1 MRKFVFLILLIS
13 SFNVFAQRRWIDL
26 AWDENR
32 DVYAYEV
39 ELYSVNEKQENK
51 LVFKK
56 KFRAPKWSKQ
66 VVPGQYNF
74 RMRGFDKRD
83 VPGEWSEFS
92 FIDVRLPAPI
102 YINPL
107 PNDNLKGLEELEEK
121 IFFEWKNVE
130 GAKFYYVEV
139 WNDKTHFKA
148 YTKDNKHEFTIPVA
162 KKYEWRVVAL
172 VNKDDPLPGKD
183 GNGVKFFLNGGALK
197 APVVT
202 HIVENNKFKFSWSKP
217 KYTTDFEYQ
226 LMKLGL
232 NHKWT
237 VFDRNGYFNKQKLEF
252 DLEKFQGE
260 FRFALRAKTDGRAPS
275 PYSFIE
281 FNVTGSDI
289 VIHAK
294 KTQNTHNLKK
304 DNPFFYS
311 YGVEL
316 TYLDYYGESRERD
329 TEINTTFRGQRYFL
343 EGSYQDFYSLWK
355 HRVGWYLTDVN
366 NVDYSIR
373 LSEFHYLLGQT
384 KIYKGIPLELSA
396 GLFYKEDLFIVG
408 DHFSNTLSFER
419 VATMGPVAMVA
430 PFYRFNRY
438 FDFGAEVKLFWHAK
452 SMETPN
458 NEELNQSLSFY
469 NKLYVTY
476 KHKEESTYTFFVG
489 HYINSI
495 SYQAQTDGGSVA
507 KEGTDNLAESS
518 GFSFGA
524 RVNKFF

>member
-1 MRKFVFLILLIS
+1 M
-13 SFNVFAQRRWIDL
+13 
-26 AWDENR
+26 
-32 DVYAYEV
+32 
-39 ELYSVNEKQENK
+39 
-51 LVFKK
+51 
-56 KFRAPKWSKQ
+56 
-66 VVPGQYNF
+66 
-74 RMRGFDKRD
+74 
-83 VPGEWSEFS
+83 
-92 FIDVRLPAPI
+92 
-102 YINPL
+102 
-107 PNDNLKGLEELEEK
+107 
-121 IFFEWKNVE
+121 
-130 GAKFYYVEV
+130 
-139 WNDKTHFKA
+139 WNDKVHKKV

-162 KKYEWRVVAL
+162 QKYEWRVVAL
-172 VNKDDPLPGKD
+172 INKDDPLPEKE

-197 APVVT
+197 APF
-202 HIVENNKFKFSWSKP
+202 VEHKVEDGKFKFSWTKP

-237 VFDRNGYFNKQKLEF
+237 VFDRNGYFNKEKLEY

-260 FRFALRAKTDGRAPS
+260 FRFALRAKTDGRASS

-281 FNVTGSDI
+281 FNVKGKDI

-294 KTQNTHNLKK
+294 KTQNSHNLKK

-311 YGVEL
+311 LGLEL

-329 TEINTTFRGQRYFL
+329 TIVDTRFKGQRYFL

-373 LSEFHYLLGQT
+373 LSEVHYLVGQT
-384 KIYKGIPLELSA
+384 EVYMGIPFEFSA

-408 DHFSNTLSFER
+408 DRYTNNLSFER
-419 VATMGPVAMVA
+419 VGTTGPVGMIA
-430 PFYRFNRY
+430 PFYRYNRY
-438 FDFGAEVKLFWHAK
+438 FDFGAEAKLFWHAI
-452 SMETPN
+452 SLETPN
-458 NEELNQSLSFY
+458 DEKLNQSLSFY

-476 KHKEESTYTFFVG
+476 KHKEEETYTFFIG

-495 SYQAQTDGGSVA
+495 SYKANTDEDSVA
-507 KEGTDNLAESS
+507 KEGTDNLAEST
-518 GFSFGA
+518 GFSVGM